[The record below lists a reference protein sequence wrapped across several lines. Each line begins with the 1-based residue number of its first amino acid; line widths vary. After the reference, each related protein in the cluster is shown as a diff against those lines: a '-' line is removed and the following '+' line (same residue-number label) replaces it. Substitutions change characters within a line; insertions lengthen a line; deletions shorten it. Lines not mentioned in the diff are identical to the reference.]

1 MARDYKTE
9 ASHLLAASGAF
20 VLVKNDAFAGCA
32 AGTNNYR
39 FVKGRGASEERRIQ
53 IRVLVAFEDEYRVYG
68 AAITGAVRRAHPT
81 DEVVTAEIG
90 ELETEVRRFDPHV
103 IISSMPAPADSGTW
117 FSWVCLSPDPTRPSE
132 FCVEGN
138 RRQSLNPSLGEVLSV
153 LEETKRLLVG
163 SNQGPRREP

>member
-1 MARDYKTE
+1 M
-9 ASHLLAASGAF
+9 
-20 VLVKNDAFAGCA
+20 
-32 AGTNNYR
+32 
-39 FVKGRGASEERRIQ
+39 
-53 IRVLVAFEDEYRVYG
+53 RVLVAFEDEYRVYG
-68 AAITGAVRRAHPT
+68 AAIAGAVRRAHPT

-90 ELETEVRRFDPHV
+90 ELEREVRRFEPHL
-103 IISSMPAPADSGTW
+103 IISSLPIPTDSGRW

-132 FCVEGN
+132 ICVEGN